1 MKKIIALL
9 LGIALT
15 AVALSG
21 CGARAQAAGIGD
33 NGKELVDFNIGHLPA
48 TGHILYFIA
57 YEEGF
62 FKEEGL
68 NVTLTQYSN
77 NTEELAALEAG
88 KLDVA
93 PINATNLI
101 KFLGEGHEVT
111 SFGGVMSDGHA
122 LVVDPDVV
130 EGLSEDEYRRNLE
143 VLKGKTIV
151 LQANSTYDI
160 EFRIALKEA
169 GFDLEK
175 DITILTADS
184 GTDAYNS
191 LKNKEIDG
199 AAVYAPFRQIALN
212 EGYVP
217 VIYCDEVEYF
227 EHPICCREVTLTE
240 NIEKDPDKYVSF
252 TRAMIKASVFLLED
266 HEKSIEDALKY
277 LDVDKAILTEDTYNH
292 SINNPD
298 PDEAKTITF
307 YNAMKELGYIE
318 NEVNVKDYINNSIYE
333 KALDSLINEDPDN
346 TYLKDLKQYHE
357 GALYAGS
364 SSALDDCCEEA
375 DDCCNETAD
384 CCG

>member
-357 GALYAGS
+357 GALYAG
-364 SSALDDCCEEA
+364 
-375 DDCCNETAD
+375 
-384 CCG
+384 

>member
-21 CGARAQAAGIGD
+21 CGASAQAAGKGD

-364 SSALDDCCEEA
+364 SALDDCCEEV

>member
-21 CGARAQAAGIGD
+21 CGASAQAAGKGD

>member
-21 CGARAQAAGIGD
+21 CGASAQAAGKGD

-227 EHPICCREVTLTE
+227 EHPICCR
-240 NIEKDPDKYVSF
+240 
-252 TRAMIKASVFLLED
+252 
-266 HEKSIEDALKY
+266 
-277 LDVDKAILTEDTYNH
+277 
-292 SINNPD
+292 
-298 PDEAKTITF
+298 
-307 YNAMKELGYIE
+307 
-318 NEVNVKDYINNSIYE
+318 
-333 KALDSLINEDPDN
+333 
-346 TYLKDLKQYHE
+346 
-357 GALYAGS
+357 
-364 SSALDDCCEEA
+364 
-375 DDCCNETAD
+375 
-384 CCG
+384 

>member
-1 MKKIIALL
+1 MKKVVSIFLAAILL
-9 LGIALT
+9 SLSLT
-15 AVALSG
+15 TG
-21 CGARAQAAGIGD
+21 CGSAKVADAGADGTL
-33 NGKELVDFNIGHLPA
+33 KEFNIGHLPA

-62 FKEEGL
+62 FEEEGL
-68 NVTLTQYSN
+68 KVTLTQYSN

-101 KFLGEGHEVT
+101 KFIGEGHDVT

-130 EGLSEDEYRRNLE
+130 EGLTEEEYRGNLE
-143 VLKGKTIV
+143 ILKGKTIV

-169 GFDLEK
+169 GFDLEN
-175 DITILTADS
+175 DINILTADS

-212 EGYVP
+212 EGFVP
-217 VIYCDEVEYF
+217 IIYCDEIEYF

-240 NIEKDPDKYVSF
+240 NIEKDPEKYVSF
-252 TRAMIKASVFLLED
+252 TRAMIKASVFLLEN

-277 LDVDKAILTEDTYNH
+277 LDVEPEILTEDTYNH

-318 NEVNVKDYINNSIYE
+318 EEVAIADHINNDIYE
-333 KALDSLINEDPDN
+333 QALAALISEDPDN
-346 TYLKDLKQYHE
+346 TYLKDLDEYHQN
-357 GALYAGS
+357 ALAGS
-364 SSALDDCCEEA
+364 TVATA
-375 DDCCNETAD
+375 VTAD
-384 CCG
+384 CCD